1 MKYNNKITVIDN
13 IKFRSKK
20 EAKRYVE
27 LKLLEKNDKIKNLQ
41 LQVKYAFK
49 IEGIKICSYVADFT
63 YYTDN
68 NLFVV
73 EDTKGFKTYIYK
85 IKKKL
90 MLALYGIEI
99 KET

>member
-1 MKYNNKITVIDN
+1 MKYNNKITTIDN

-20 EAKRYVE
+20 EAKRYIE
-27 LKLLEKNDKIKNLQ
+27 LKQLEKTKQIKDLK
-41 LQVKYAFK
+41 LQVKYEFK
-49 IEGIKICSYVADFT
+49 IERVKICSYVADFT
-63 YYTDN
+63 YFTNDN
-68 NLFVV
+68 IFIV

-99 KET
+99 KES